1 MAVRKKFSKDFKA
14 KVALEALKG
23 EKTIAEIASKY
34 EVHPAQ
40 INSWKKQALEALP
53 CAFER
58 KSDKKAPEATV
69 DSDQLYQQIGKLQ
82 VENEWLKKKS
92 LQLGLI

>member
-1 MAVRKKFSKDFKA
+1 MARKKFSNEFKA

-23 EKTIAEIASKY
+23 DKTLAELSSQF
-34 EVHPAQ
+34 EVHPQQ
-40 INSWKKQALEALP
+40 IITWKKKALEGLP
-53 CAFER
+53 ELFQR
-58 KSDKKAPEATV
+58 KNGVSGKEESSIDSDK
-69 DSDQLYQQIGKLQ
+69 LFQQIGKLQ

>member
-1 MAVRKKFSKDFKA
+1 MAIRKKFSKGFKA
-14 KVALEALKG
+14 KVALEALRG

-53 CAFER
+53 GAFER
-58 KSDKKAPEATV
+58 KNGKQTPETAV

-82 VENEWLKKKS
+82 VEVEWLKKKS
-92 LQLGLI
+92 LQLGLV

>member
-1 MAVRKKFSKDFKA
+1 MAIRKKFSKDFKA
-14 KVALEALKG
+14 KVALEAHRG

-53 CAFER
+53 DAFER
-58 KSDKKAPEATV
+58 KKGKQAPETTV
-69 DSDQLYQQIGKLQ
+69 DPDQLYQQIGKLQ
-82 VENEWLKKKS
+82 VEVEWLKKKS